1 MEGAPHIS
9 LFRPSFSR
17 SEPENWRKILLR
29 KAFCETLGTQLELPD
44 VPERIVSFSPAVTET
59 LFLLGAGEAVVG
71 VSAFCHRPR
80 EAQQKKVLG
89 SYNTVDKNLLNHL
102 NPDLVF
108 TTTGYQRAFAQE
120 LSKDFPVYAV
130 ELPVSV
136 VGIVDT
142 VVKVGLLS
150 NKATQANTL
159 VRILVEKVAEAKPVE
174 RKLKVYVE
182 IDFNEP
188 VTFGAY
194 SYIIDAL
201 RLLSVK
207 AIYGDQPSEWLS
219 PDLDVVQRQNPDVI
233 IYEAKM
239 FKPFQEED
247 LAKLIIKRGWESTK
261 AVRTGQV
268 FLTPR
273 PLDFLAHHGPSF
285 VTSVLPWLKKNLDAA
300 TAS

>member
-1 MEGAPHIS
+1 M
-9 LFRPSFSR
+9 
-17 SEPENWRKILLR
+17 
-29 KAFCETLGTQLELPD
+29 
-44 VPERIVSFSPAVTET
+44 
-59 LFLLGAGEAVVG
+59 VG

-80 EAQQKKVLG
+80 EAQQKRVLG
-89 SYNTVDKNLLNHL
+89 SYNTVDKNLLNQL
-102 NPDLVF
+102 NPDLVL
-108 TTTGYQRAFAQE
+108 TTTGYQRALAQE

-136 VGIVDT
+136 MGIVDT

-159 VRILVEKVAEAKPVE
+159 VRVLVETLAEAKPVR

-182 IDFNEP
+182 IDFNQP

-194 SYIIDAL
+194 SYITDAL
-201 RLLSVK
+201 RFLGVE

-219 PDLDVVQRQNPDVI
+219 PDLDAVQSQDPDVI

-239 FKPFQEED
+239 FKPFQDDD
-247 LAKLIIKRGWESTK
+247 LAKLMSERGWESTK

-285 VTSVLPWLKKNLDAA
+285 VTSVVPWLKKNLDAA
-300 TAS
+300 AAS

>member
-1 MEGAPHIS
+1 M
-9 LFRPSFSR
+9 
-17 SEPENWRKILLR
+17 R
-29 KAFCETLGTQLELPD
+29 KAFCETLGTQLVLPENL
-44 VPERIVSFSPAVTET
+44 ERIVSFSPAVTET

-80 EAQQKKVLG
+80 EAQQKRVLG
-89 SYNTVDKNLLNHL
+89 SYNTVDKNLLRQL

-108 TTTGYQRAFAQE
+108 TTTGYQRDFAQQ
-120 LSKDFPVYAV
+120 LSRDFPVYAV

-136 VGIVDT
+136 MGIVDM

-150 NKATQANTL
+150 NRVGQANTL
-159 VRILVEKVAEAKPVE
+159 VRVLADALAEAKPVR

-182 IDFNEP
+182 IDFSQP

-194 SYIIDAL
+194 SYITDAL
-201 RLLSVK
+201 RFLGVE

-219 PDLDVVQRQNPDVI
+219 PDLDAVQRQDPDVI

-239 FKPFQEED
+239 FKPFQADD
-247 LAKLIIKRGWESTK
+247 LAKLMSRRRWESTR

-268 FLTPR
+268 FLTPG
-273 PLDFLAHHGPSF
+273 PLDFLAHHGPNF
-285 VTSVLPWLKKNLDAA
+285 VSSVLPWLKKNLEAA
-300 TAS
+300 AAS